1 MRGGLLALVVASLLI
16 SAAAVIAKPYVLN
29 CTTDTGEQAADL
41 TVDLDQMVMTW
52 GMAVP
57 NYIIDKI
64 TDRYITGLQKE
75 DVFSTDEG
83 KEVFVLDRVTGQY
96 KKTHVGLFCKDSS
109 CRAGNTVLRAFAH
122 SGKCVR
128 PMF

>member
-1 MRGGLLALVVASLLI
+1 
-16 SAAAVIAKPYVLN
+16 
-29 CTTDTGEQAADL
+29 
-41 TVDLDQMVMTW
+41 MVMTW

-75 DVFSTDEG
+75 DVFSSEVG
-83 KEVFVLDRVTGQY
+83 KEVFVLDRVTGEY
-96 KKTHVGLFCKDSS
+96 KRTAVGLYCNDDS
-109 CRAGNTVLRAFAH
+109 CRGGNSVLRAFSH